1 MSSASGAPGGQV
13 TLNLTLNTAYPG
25 SSEGLEWTLNS
36 PSPEVASVTTTAG
49 PAAVAAQKSLYCANQ
64 TCLLAGL
71 NSSPL
76 SDGVVATV
84 TLTLSAAATGN
95 LVVQVSNPVE
105 ALLDGT
111 GGSITSANG
120 MVSVDAIS
128 VTVTPTGAS
137 LHGAQSLQFSATVAG
152 SANPNVTWTMTP
164 MIGVLSSSG
173 LYTAPQNI
181 LGSQTV
187 VVTATS
193 VADPTKSASV
203 TITLLPAV
211 VVSVTPAAASLGA
224 SQTQQFTAS
233 VNNTSNT
240 VVIWSLLPAIGTLS
254 NGLYTAA
261 ASIPTAQTVTITAT
275 SVADPTKSFSA
286 TVALLPPVTVTLSP
300 PLVSLNPSQTQ
311 QFTATVSNTDNTG
324 VTWSRVPAVGTISN
338 GLYTAPSN
346 ITTSQI
352 VSVIA
357 TSVVDPTKSSTATV
371 TLIAPGSVSL
381 SPASVSLAASQTAR
395 FTATVGGTTN
405 TGITWS
411 LTPAVGTISNGLY
424 TAPAAIT
431 TAQTV
436 TVNATSVADPG
447 KSGSAQVYLLPPVV
461 VTLNPL
467 TISLENGQ
475 VEQFTASVINAENS
489 EVVWSISP
497 QVGSILGGKYTAPQ
511 RISETQSVTITATS
525 VADGT
530 KSATAVVTL
539 LPIQVHR
546 KLPHRR

>member
-1 MSSASGAPGGQV
+1 M
-13 TLNLTLNTAYPG
+13 NLTLNTAYPG

-261 ASIPTAQTVTITAT
+261 ASIPTAQRRIGLPQ
-275 SVADPTKSFSA
+275 SIPNSA
-286 TVALLPPVTVTLSP
+286 IHCDSKQHRQYGCNLE
-300 PLVSLNPSQTQ
+300 
-311 QFTATVSNTDNTG
+311 
-324 VTWSRVPAVGTISN
+324 
-338 GLYTAPSN
+338 
-346 ITTSQI
+346 
-352 VSVIA
+352 
-357 TSVVDPTKSSTATV
+357 
-371 TLIAPGSVSL
+371 PGSGSWHNFERPVHS
-381 SPASVSLAASQTAR
+381 
-395 FTATVGGTTN
+395 
-405 TGITWS
+405 
-411 LTPAVGTISNGLY
+411 
-424 TAPAAIT
+424 AIEHHD
-431 TAQTV
+431 QPDRER
-436 TVNATSVADPG
+436 NRYERSRP
-447 KSGSAQVYLLPPVV
+447 
-461 VTLNPL
+461 N
-467 TISLENGQ
+467 
-475 VEQFTASVINAENS
+475 
-489 EVVWSISP
+489 
-497 QVGSILGGKYTAPQ
+497 
-511 RISETQSVTITATS
+511 
-525 VADGT
+525 
-530 KSATAVVTL
+530 
-539 LPIQVHR
+539 
-546 KLPHRR
+546 